1 MDIEET
7 LKRQDIGV
15 EIVCGI
21 TRLFWN
27 GDEWIVKRRRE
38 IIYRGEVFAFALQ
51 AFNEQFTSET
61 TI

>member
-21 TRLFWN
+21 TRLFWSS
-27 GDEWIVKRRRE
+27 DEWIVKRRRL

-51 AFNEQFTSET
+51 AFNEQFTPET